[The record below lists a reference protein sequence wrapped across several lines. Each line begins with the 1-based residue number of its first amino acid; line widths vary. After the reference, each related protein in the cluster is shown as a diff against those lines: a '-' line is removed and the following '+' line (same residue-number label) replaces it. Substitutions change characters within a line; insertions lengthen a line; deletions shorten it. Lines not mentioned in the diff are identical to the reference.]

1 MQSKTSPTGLEKTG
15 TPGIYRRKLKSG
27 ETRYVVITRNRDG
40 RQVKTSHRT
49 LAEARE
55 EKARRSQVGGR
66 VAANRERFIDYAD
79 EWLDTYSGRRGGIE
93 PTTVDGYR
101 AVLRKYVYPRL
112 GKRRMGE
119 IEPRDIKALIA
130 DLQKIR
136 KKNGKP
142 LKPGTVR
149 GILAPVRACLADAAE
164 DGDIPANPAAG
175 VRVNDHRLPE
185 ERLADAGKAKALT
198 QAELGRL
205 LAEIPETLVGDGSL
219 TWRDLFELLAHAGLR
234 IAEALGLEWQDVEF
248 GDRPILRVRRQYR
261 DGVVKTLK
269 TKNSRRNIPL
279 SPGLAQKLW
288 AARPASGQGIVFTN
302 RQGKHHSRHN
312 IDNRV
317 LSPAAK
323 RAGVKRVG
331 FHVFRHTCASLL
343 FQGGKN
349 AKQVQR
355 WLGHATATFTLDTYI
370 HLMDDGLGSADFLD
384 QIIQPA
390 PATASDDESTVTAID
405 PPAADAA

>member
-1 MQSKTSPTGLEKTG
+1 MQSKSNSAGFKKTG

-27 ETRYVVITRNRDG
+27 ETRYVVITRDRDG
-40 RQVKTSHRT
+40 RQLKTSHRT

-55 EKARRSQVGGR
+55 EKAKRSQIGGR
-66 VAANRERFIDYAD
+66 VAASRERFIDYAD

-101 AVLRKYVYPRL
+101 FVLRKYVYPRL

-119 IEPRDIKALIA
+119 IEPRDIKALIT

-142 LKPGTVR
+142 LKPDTIR

-164 DGDIPANPAAG
+164 DGDIPSNPAAG

-198 QAELGRL
+198 RVELGRL
-205 LAEIPETLVGDGSL
+205 LAEIPDTEVGAGSL
-219 TWRDLFELLAHAGLR
+219 TWRDLFELLAHTGLR

-248 GDRPILRVRRQYR
+248 GDRPVLHVRRQYR
-261 DGVVKTLK
+261 DGVVKGLK
-269 TKNSRRNIPL
+269 TKNSRRDIPL
-279 SPGLAQKLW
+279 SPGLAKKLW
-288 AARPASGQGIVFTN
+288 AARPASGHGIVFVN
-302 RQGKHHSRHN
+302 KQGKHHSRHN

-317 LSPAAK
+317 LAPAAK
-323 RAGVKRVG
+323 RAGFTRVG

-355 WLGHATATFTLDTYI
+355 WLGHATAAFTLDTYI

-384 QIIQPA
+384 QIVQPA
-390 PATASDDESTVTAID
+390 SAPASDDESAAAAID
-405 PPAADAA
+405 PATEDAA